1 MCGIAGVFDISGRR
15 VDRLEARL
23 RHMNAVQQHRGPD
36 GEGLWTSPSGCAG
49 LGHVRLSVVD
59 LEGGAAADGR

>member
-1 MCGIAGVFDISGRR
+1 MCGIAGVFDISGCP

-36 GEGLWTSPSGCAG
+36 GEGLWTSPSAFRGIGPRPAQRRRSG
-49 LGHVRLSVVD
+49 RRRP
-59 LEGGAAADGR
+59 ADGR